1 MSANIN
7 HENITGKQV
16 YCQNKIVI
24 FIVNYLDMDTFDLI
38 IIGGGPSGYAAAM
51 RGIDYGK
58 KVCLIERD
66 KIGGA
71 GVYDGALSSKTLWE
85 VANRVA
91 GINDAI
97 VLEGRDPYEIS
108 WESVQKTV
116 NEAKLERKLQY
127 SIHLKLLQDTTTNQ
141 LLWVERGEA
150 SFVSAHEVKIVH
162 EGNEKTI
169 RGEHI
174 ILATG
179 SRPRHL
185 PQYEIDEQSILTS
198 DGIEHIAD
206 YPESLVIVGAGVIGC
221 EYATIFAN
229 LGKTKVYL
237 IDRQSRILPGE
248 DEDISILVAKN
259 LESRGVTIH
268 HNATLERME
277 VVDGEVEYELSYP
290 DTTRQT
296 IRVKKALL
304 SIGRVP
310 NVERL
315 NLEAIGVT
323 LTDRGLIEVDDTQTN
338 VPHIYAVGDVSGGIS
353 LVNMGEI
360 EARHAVEKI
369 FGNIQNRLNIDNVC
383 TIMFLQPEVALVG
396 MNEQQCVEKNI
407 PIKVVKIDFSL
418 IARAIAMRKT
428 QGFFKIIVTNDEEM
442 RILGMRACGE
452 HASTAIQGV
461 GLLIKMNQ
469 PIEVLSELIHPHPS
483 IVEGI
488 QECVR
493 MLLNKS
499 IFKSNVFRDKLACYS
514 LVGGVKTNL
523 ETGIQCVI

>member
-1 MSANIN
+1 MN
-7 HENITGKQV
+7 
-16 YCQNKIVI
+16 
-24 FIVNYLDMDTFDLI
+24 TFDLI

-58 KVCLIERD
+58 KVCLIERNR
-66 KIGGA
+66 IGGA

-85 VANRVA
+85 ISNRVA
-91 GINDAI
+91 SINDTI
-97 VLEGRDPYEIS
+97 VNDGKDPYEVS
-108 WESVQKTV
+108 WEAVQHTV
-116 NEAKLERKLQY
+116 NEAKMERKFQY
-127 SIHLKLLQDTTTNQ
+127 SMHLKLLQDTATNQ
-141 LLWVERGEA
+141 SLWVERGEA
-150 SFVSAHEVKIVH
+150 SFVSTNEVKIVH
-162 EGNEKTI
+162 EGTEKII
-169 RGEHI
+169 RGENI

-179 SRPRHL
+179 SRPRYL
-185 PQYEIDEQSILTS
+185 PQYEIDEKYILTS
-198 DGIEHIAD
+198 DGIEHIDD

-248 DEDISILVAKN
+248 DEDVSILVAKN
-259 LESRGVTIH
+259 LENRGVTIH

-290 DTTRQT
+290 NEQRQI

-310 NVERL
+310 NVENL
-315 NLEAIGVT
+315 NLEAAGVT
-323 LTDRGLIEVDDTQTN
+323 LTDRGIIEADDTQTK
-338 VPHIYAVGDVSGGIS
+338 VPHIYAVGDVTGGIS
-353 LVNMGEI
+353 LVNVGEI
-360 EARHAVEKI
+360 EARHAVERMFENKETRI
-369 FGNIQNRLNIDNVC
+369 NTDNVC

-396 MNEQQCVEKNI
+396 MNEQQCMEKNI

-428 QGFFKIIVTNDEEM
+428 QGFFKIIVTNDDDM
-442 RILGMRACGE
+442 HILGMRACGE

-514 LVGGVKTNL
+514 VVDGVKTNL

>member
-1 MSANIN
+1 MN
-7 HENITGKQV
+7 
-16 YCQNKIVI
+16 
-24 FIVNYLDMDTFDLI
+24 TFDLI

-51 RGIDYGK
+51 RGIDFGK

-71 GVYDGALSSKTLWE
+71 GVYNGALSSKTLWE
-85 VANRVA
+85 VSNRVA

-97 VLEGRDPYEIS
+97 ISDGREPYEIS
-108 WESVQKTV
+108 WESVQQTV

-127 SIHLKLLQDTTTNQ
+127 SMHLKLLQENTTNQ
-141 LLWVERGEA
+141 LLWVERGDA
-150 SFVSAHEVKIVH
+150 SFVSQHEVKIITDNG
-162 EGNEKTI
+162 EKIISGNN
-169 RGEHI
+169 I
-174 ILATG
+174 IIATG
-179 SRPRHL
+179 SRPRPL
-185 PQYEIDEQSILTS
+185 PQYDIDEKFILTS
-198 DGIEHIAD
+198 DGIEHIED

-248 DEDISILVAKN
+248 DEDISYLVAQN
-259 LESRGVTIH
+259 LENRGVKIH

-277 VVDGEVEYELSYP
+277 VVDNEVEYELSYP
-290 DTTRQT
+290 DNRREV

-304 SIGRVP
+304 SIGRVA
-310 NVERL
+310 NIENM
-315 NLEAIGVT
+315 NLEEIGVKIS
-323 LTDRGLIEVDDTQTN
+323 DRGVIEVNDTQTS
-338 VPHIYAVGDVSGGIS
+338 VPHIYATGDVSGGIS

-360 EARHAVEKI
+360 EARHAVEKM
-369 FGNIQNRLNIDNVC
+369 FSDDTTALNIDNVC

-396 MNEQQCVEKNI
+396 MNEQECVAKNI
-407 PIKVVKIDFSL
+407 PIKVVKVDFSV

-428 QGFFKIIVTNDEEM
+428 QGFFKIIVTNDDEM

-493 MLLNKS
+493 MLLGKS
-499 IFKSNVFRDKLACYS
+499 IFKSNIFRDKLACYS
-514 LVGGVKTNL
+514 VVDGVKTNL
-523 ETGIQCVI
+523 ESGIQCVY